1 MLRFSSPARPRI
13 TIPLTALID
22 IVFLLLIY
30 FLLASN
36 FVTQEGIDINLP
48 KVKSVGLSSPRLTVV
63 TVDKEGRFFFNDTL
77 VDDRL
82 LLDTLRTRLQLS
94 PDRDVIIRAD
104 RMVLYDRV
112 IKAMDIAR
120 QAGGEKLHLAIER
133 E

>member
-1 MLRFSSPARPRI
+1 MLRFSSPPRAKVNV
-13 TIPLTALID
+13 PLTALID

-36 FVTQEGIDINLP
+36 FVTQEGIDITLP
-48 KVKSVGLSSPRLTVV
+48 KVKSVGIFSPQLTTVL
-63 TVDKEGRFFFNDTL
+63 VDKDGRFLFNDTE

-82 LLDTLRTRLQLS
+82 LLDALRTQIRLS
-94 PDRDVIIRAD
+94 SDRDVIIKAD
-104 RMVLYDRV
+104 RSVVYDRV
-112 IKAMDIAR
+112 IRAMDIAK

>member
-1 MLRFSSPARPRI
+1 MLRFSPPARSRI

-36 FVTQEGIDINLP
+36 FVTQEGIGIDLP
-48 KVKSVGLSSPRLTVV
+48 KVKSVGLSSPRLNVV
-63 TVDKEGRFFFNDTL
+63 TVDKEGRFFFDKAM

-82 LLDTLRTRLQLS
+82 LLDTLRTRLRLS
-94 PDRDVIIRAD
+94 SDRDVIIRAD
-104 RMVLYDRV
+104 RKVLYDRV

>member
-1 MLRFSSPARPRI
+1 MLRFSPPARSRI

-36 FVTQEGIDINLP
+36 FVTQEGIDISLP
-48 KVKSVGLSSPRLTVV
+48 KVKSVGLSSPRLIVV
-63 TVDKEGRFFFNDTL
+63 TVDKAGRFFFDKTM

-82 LLDTLRTRLQLS
+82 LLDTLRTRLRLS
-94 PDRDVIIRAD
+94 SDRDVIIRAD
-104 RMVLYDRV
+104 RKVVYDRV

-120 QAGGEKLHLAIER
+120 QAGGKKLHLAIER

>member
-1 MLRFSSPARPRI
+1 MLRFSPPARSRI

-36 FVTQEGIDINLP
+36 FVTQEGIGIDLP

-63 TVDKEGRFFFNDTL
+63 TVDKEGRFFFDKAM

-82 LLDTLRTRLQLS
+82 LLDTLRTRLRLS
-94 PDRDVIIRAD
+94 SDRDVIIRAD
-104 RMVLYDRV
+104 RKVLYDRV